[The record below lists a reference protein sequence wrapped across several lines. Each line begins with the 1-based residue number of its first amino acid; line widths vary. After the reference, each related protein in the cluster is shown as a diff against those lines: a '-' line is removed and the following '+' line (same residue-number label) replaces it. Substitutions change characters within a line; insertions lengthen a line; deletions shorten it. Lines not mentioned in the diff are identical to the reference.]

1 MVHKTGKINIW
12 NMQHH
17 LVDFLLQCHGNEK
30 KIAGDNVCI
39 ADISLVF
46 PWGGSENIMI
56 IDEIIL
62 HPTAK

>member
-1 MVHKTGKINIW
+1 
-12 NMQHH
+12 MQHH

-56 IDEIIL
+56 IDKIIL